1 MANGIEHSVDGGLAD
16 VGEAAPPSPLPENGH
31 AAPHNGTSGDAFARE
46 LLVAMLR
53 FREGDFGARMSS
65 GLVGLEGK
73 IADAFNDILAVSTR
87 RTAETARVCRVVG
100 KEGKLKERM
109 RVPTAGG
116 GWADEIIA
124 LNTLIDDLVWP
135 TTEVTRAVGAVAKGD
150 LSQAMALDVD
160 GRPLEG
166 EFLRSA
172 KLVNSMI
179 DQLSVFASEVTRVAR
194 EVGTEGKLGGQAQ
207 VRAVSGVWK
216 DLTESVNQMAGN
228 LTAQVRDIADVTI
241 AVASGDLSKKI
252 TVDVRG
258 EILQLKE
265 AINTMVDQ
273 LRAFASEVTR
283 VAREVGTEG
292 KLGGQAVV
300 PGVAGTWK
308 DLTDNVNAMASNLT
322 GQVRNIAEVTTAV
335 ARGDLSRKITVD
347 VKGEILELKNTIN
360 TMVDQLNGFAS
371 EVSRVAREVG
381 TEGKLG
387 GQAQV
392 PGVAGT
398 WKDLTD
404 NVNSMAS
411 NLTNQVRNIAEVT
424 TAVARGDLSRKITVD
439 VRGEI
444 LELKNTINTMVDQL
458 NGFASEVSRV
468 AREVGT
474 EGKLGGQAV
483 VPGVAGTWKDLTDNV
498 NSMASNLTNQVRN
511 IAAVT
516 TAVARGDLS
525 RTITVDVKGEILE
538 LKNTINT
545 MVDQLNGFASEV
557 SRVAREVGTEG
568 KLGGQ
573 AVVPGVAGT
582 WKDLTDNVNAM
593 ASNLTGQV
601 RNIADVATAIANGDL
616 SRRITVDVKGEIL
629 ELKNTINTMV
639 DQLNAFAS
647 EVTRVAREV
656 GSEGKLGGQAEVE
669 GIGGVWK
676 NLTDNVNS
684 MASNLTDQVRNIAE
698 VATAVARGDLSR
710 KITVDVRG
718 EILQLKNTINT
729 MVDQLRA
736 FAAEVTRVAREVG
749 TEGKLGGQAEVSG
762 VAGVW
767 KDLTDNVNSMA
778 SNLTDQVRNIAEVT
792 TAVANGDLSKK
803 IAVDVK
809 GEILELKITINTMVD
824 QLNGFASEVSR
835 VAREVGTEGKLGG
848 QAQVPGV
855 AGTWKD
861 LTDNVNSMASNLT
874 NQVRNIADV
883 TIAVAKGD
891 LSKKITVDVRGE
903 ILQLKDTIN
912 TMVDQLNAF
921 ASEVSRVAR
930 EVGTEGKLGGQ
941 AQVPGVAGTW
951 KDLTDN
957 VNSMASNLTG
967 QVRNIADVATAIA
980 RGDLSRK
987 ITVDVKGEIL
997 ELKNT
1002 LNTMVDQLNGF
1013 ASEVSRVARE
1023 VGTEGK
1029 LGGQAQ
1035 VPGVAGTW
1043 KDLTDNVNSMASNL
1057 TNQVR
1062 NIAEV
1067 TIAVAN
1073 GDLSRKIT
1081 VDVRGEILQLKEA
1094 INTMVEQ
1101 LRSFASEVTRVA
1113 REVGTEG
1120 RLGVQAVVPGVAGTW
1135 KDLTDSVNAMGA
1147 NLTAQVRNIAE
1158 VTTAV
1163 ARGDLS
1169 RKITVD
1175 VKGEILE
1182 LKNTIN
1188 TMVDQLRA
1196 FASEVTRVAREVG
1209 TEGKLGGQAE
1219 VPGVGGTWKD
1229 LTDSVNVMAANLT
1242 DQVRGIVKVVT
1253 AVANG
1258 NLRQRLTVE
1267 AKGEVAALAE
1277 TINNMTDTLAIFA
1290 EQVTNVAR
1298 EVGVEG
1304 RLGGQANVP
1313 GASGTWKDLTGNV
1326 NLLAANLSTQVR
1338 AIAEVATAVTKGDLT
1353 RSIQVDA
1360 RGEVAEL
1367 KDNVNTM
1374 IDNLRATT
1382 DRNQEQDW
1390 LKTNLAKFT
1399 SMLQGQRDL
1408 VTVGKMLLS
1417 ELAPL
1422 VAAQQG
1428 AIYQMERG
1436 EPGSESTDRGD
1447 DQMLRLLAGYAQRPD
1462 QPERIELGVGLVG
1475 QAADEKQRILLNDVP
1490 PHYTQIHSSLGA
1502 APPTSILV
1510 LPVLFEGE
1518 TMAVI
1523 ELAALQPF
1531 TDAHLAFLDQLTQ
1544 SIGVVLNTIEATM
1557 RTENLLLQSTKL
1569 TTELQTRQIELQRTN
1584 EELASKAKQLAE
1596 QNEEVERKNKEVEQA
1611 RRALE
1616 EKAAE
1621 LALTSKYKSEFLAN
1635 MSHELRTPLNSIL
1648 ILGQQLAENV
1658 GGNLT
1663 NKQIDFAKNI
1673 HSAGTD
1679 LLTLINDILDLSK
1692 IESGTVTVEPEDITF
1707 ASLRDNVHRTFHH
1720 IGETKGL
1727 SFNVEIDPALPRTF
1741 QSDPKRLQQ
1750 ILKNLL
1756 SNAFKFTAQGHVAM
1770 SLRQVTGGWSPDHPV
1785 LSASGA
1791 AVAFMVSDTG
1801 IGIAPE
1807 KQKLIFEA
1815 FQQADAGTSRKY
1827 GGTGLGLAI
1836 SRELANLLGGE
1847 IRLASKPGEG
1857 STFTLYLPLN
1867 YTGPARE
1874 PAPTGAPVHA
1884 HAPVPVLT
1892 IVKSDEAIPDDR
1904 EAIHPGDSVL
1914 LIVEDDPHYARILL
1928 GIARGQ
1934 GFKGIVA
1941 SRGQQALLLA
1951 REYHPTAITLDVFLP
1966 DMLGWT
1972 VLNNLK
1978 LDDSTRHIPVQVLSV
1993 EEERQHG
2000 LSHGAFSYLVKP
2012 ATTGELETAMDRLRA
2027 YVAPHTKRLLVI
2039 EDDDRE
2045 RASIVELLGHDDI
2058 EIEEVATGREA
2069 LERLRERTFD
2079 CCVVD
2084 LRLPDM
2090 TGFDLLEKVQAE
2102 ESLRDIPV
2110 VVFTGKEL
2118 SDAEEKRLRAMA
2130 KSIVL
2135 KDVQSP
2141 ERLLDVTALFLHR
2154 VISELPEEKRRMI
2167 ERLHGSTEALRGR
2180 KVLVVDD
2187 DARNIFA
2194 LTTILENQDMEV
2206 LSATNGRQAIDLIKT
2221 TPDLS
2226 VVLMDIMMPEMDGYE
2241 TMREIRKDPS
2251 FRTLPILALT
2261 AKAMKGDR
2269 EKCLEAGASDYIA
2282 KPVNT
2287 EQLLSLLRVWLFR

>member
-1 MANGIEHSVDGGLAD
+1 MRYRD
-16 VGEAAPPSPLPENGH
+16 
-31 AAPHNGTSGDAFARE
+31 
-46 LLVAMLR
+46 
-53 FREGDFGARMSS
+53 GDFSVRLATGYT
-65 GLVGLEGK
+65 GIDGK
-73 IADAFNDILAVSTR
+73 IADVFNEILAVSAR
-87 RTAETARVCRVVG
+87 RSGEIVRVCRVVG
-100 KEGKLKERM
+100 KEGKLKQRM
-109 RVPTAGG
+109 NVPGAVG
-116 GWADEIIA
+116 GWADEVVS

-135 TTEVTRAVGAVAKGD
+135 TTEVTRAIGAVAKGD
-150 LSQAMALDVD
+150 LTQAMALEAD
-160 GRPLEG
+160 GRALEG

-172 KLVNSMI
+172 QLVNKMI
-179 DQLSVFASEVTRVAR
+179 DQLSVFTSEVTRVAR

-207 VRAVSGVWK
+207 VKGVSGVWK

-228 LTAQVRDIADVTI
+228 LTAQVRNISEVTI

-265 AINTMVDQ
+265 AINTMVEQ
-273 LRAFASEVTR
+273 LRSFASEVTR

-308 DLTDNVNAMASNLT
+308 DLTDNVNSMASNLT

-439 VRGEI
+439 VKGEILQLKDTFNTMVDQLNGFASEVSRVAREVGTDGKLGGQAVVPGVAGTWKDLTDNVNSMASNLTGQVRNIAEVTTAVARGDLSRKITVDVKGEI
-444 LELKNTINTMVDQL
+444 LELKDTINTMVDQL

-474 EGKLGGQAV
+474 EGKLGGQA
-483 VPGVAGTWKDLTDNV
+483 
-498 NSMASNLTNQVRN
+498 Q
-511 IAAVT
+511 
-516 TAVARGDLS
+516 
-525 RTITVDVKGEILE
+525 
-538 LKNTINT
+538 
-545 MVDQLNGFASEV
+545 
-557 SRVAREVGTEG
+557 
-568 KLGGQ
+568 
-573 AVVPGVAGT
+573 VPGVAGT

-616 SRRITVDVKGEIL
+616 SRKITVDVKGEIL
-629 ELKNTINTMV
+629 ELKNTINRMV

-647 EVTRVAREV
+647 EVTRVAKEV
-656 GSEGKLGGQAEVE
+656 GTEGKLGGQAEVE
-669 GIGGVWK
+669 GVAGVWK
-676 NLTDNVNS
+676 NLTENVNS
-684 MASNLTDQVRNIAE
+684 MASNLTGQVRNIAE

-710 KITVDVRG
+710 KITVDVKG
-718 EILQLKNTINT
+718 EILALKNTLNT
-729 MVDQLRA
+729 MVDQLNA
-736 FAAEVTRVAREVG
+736 FASEVSRVAREVG
-749 TEGKLGGQAEVSG
+749 TEGKLGGQGRVPG
-762 VAGVW
+762 VAGTW

-778 SNLTDQVRNIAEVT
+778 SNLTNQVRNIAEVT
-792 TAVANGDLSKK
+792 TAVARGDLSRK
-803 IAVDVK
+803 ITVDVK
-809 GEILELKITINTMVD
+809 GEILELKNTINTMVD

-835 VAREVGTEGKLGG
+835 VAREVGTDGKLGG

-912 TMVDQLNAF
+912 TMVDQLNGF

-957 VNSMASNLTG
+957 VNAMASNLTG

-1002 LNTMVDQLNGF
+1002 LNTMVDQLNAF

-1029 LGGQAQ
+1029 LGGQAL

-1062 NIAEV
+1062 NIADV

-1135 KDLTDSVNAMGA
+1135 KDLTDSVNAMGT

-1188 TMVDQLRA
+1188 TMVDQLRS

-1209 TEGKLGGQAE
+1209 TEGKLGGQAD
-1219 VPGVGGTWKD
+1219 VPGVAGTWKD
-1229 LTDSVNVMAANLT
+1229 LTDSVNFMAANLT

-1258 NLRQRLTVE
+1258 NLRQKLTVE

-1277 TINNMTDTLAIFA
+1277 TINNMTDTLATFA

-1298 EVGVEG
+1298 EVGVDG

-1313 GASGTWKDLTGNV
+1313 GAAGTWKDLTGNV
-1326 NLLAANLSTQVR
+1326 NLLAANLTNQVR
-1338 AIAEVATAVTKGDLT
+1338 AIADVATAVTKGDLT
-1353 RSIQVDA
+1353 RSIRVEA

-1367 KDNVNTM
+1367 KDNINTM
-1374 IDNLRATT
+1374 IDNLRGTT

-1399 SMLQGQRDL
+1399 RMLQGQREL
-1408 VTVGKMLLS
+1408 VTVGRMLLT

-1422 VAAQQG
+1422 VDAQQG
-1428 AIYQMERG
+1428 TIYQMERSDPG
-1436 EPGSESTDRGD
+1436 ETHADAAPKT
-1447 DQMLRLLAGYAQRPD
+1447 LRLLAAYAPRAD
-1462 QPERIELGVGLVG
+1462 QPERIALGVGLVG
-1475 QAADEKQRILLNDVP
+1475 QAAAEKQRILLNDVP
-1490 PHYTQIHSSLGA
+1490 PAYTVIHSSLGS
-1502 APPTSILV
+1502 APPANVIV

-1523 ELAALQPF
+1523 ELAALRPF
-1531 TDAHLAFLDQLTQ
+1531 TNTHLQFLDQLTQ

-1557 RTENLLLQSTKL
+1557 RTENLLQQSQQL
-1569 TTELQTRQIELQRTN
+1569 TTELQTRQIELQQTN

-1596 QNEEVERKNKEVEQA
+1596 QNAEVERKNKEVEHA

-1663 NKQIDFAKNI
+1663 AKQVDFAKNI

-1679 LLTLINDILDLSK
+1679 LLMLINDILDLSK
-1692 IESGTVTVEPEDITF
+1692 IESGTVTVEPEEITF
-1707 ASLRDNVHRTFHH
+1707 PNLRDTVHRMFHH
-1720 IGETKGL
+1720 VAETKGL
-1727 SFNVEIDPALPRTF
+1727 AFNVDVDPSLPRALV
-1741 QSDPKRLQQ
+1741 SDPKRLQQ

-1756 SNAFKFTAQGHVAM
+1756 SNAFKFTAQGSVGM
-1770 SLRQVTGGWSPDHPV
+1770 SVRLVTSGWNTDHPV
-1785 LSASGA
+1785 LGA
-1791 AVAFMVSDTG
+1791 ATAGIAFAVTDTG

-1847 IRLASKPGEG
+1847 IRLQSTPGAG
-1857 STFTLYLPLN
+1857 STFTLFLPLV
-1867 YTGPARE
+1867 YAGPAQLQLSASVG
-1874 PAPTGAPVHA
+1874 PAPSPHA
-1884 HAPVPVLT
+1884 VPVFSVAK
-1892 IVKSDEAIPDDR
+1892 IEESVPDDR
-1904 EAIHPGDSVL
+1904 EEIREGDTVL
-1914 LIVEDDPHYARILL
+1914 LIIEDDPHYARILL
-1928 GIARGQ
+1928 GIARLK

-1941 SRGQQALLLA
+1941 NRGQQALSLA
-1951 REYHPTAITLDVFLP
+1951 REYLPAAISLDVFLP

-1978 LDDSTRHIPVQVLSV
+1978 LDPRTRHIPVQMLSV

-2000 LSHGAFSYLVKP
+2000 LSHGAFAYLVKP
-2012 ATTGELETAMDRLRA
+2012 ATTSELESALDKLRS
-2027 YVAPHTKRLLVI
+2027 YVELHTKRLLVV
-2039 EDDDRE
+2039 EDNSTERE
-2045 RASIVELLGHDDI
+2045 SIVELLGHDDI
-2058 EIEEVATGREA
+2058 DIAAVGTGGEAIEA
-2069 LERLRERTFD
+2069 LRVRRYD

-2090 TGFDLLEKVQAE
+2090 SGLELLEQLRADPA
-2102 ESLRDIPV
+2102 LRDIPI
-2110 VVFTGKEL
+2110 VVFTGKVL
-2118 SDAEEKRLRAMA
+2118 SADEEAQLQTVA
-2130 KSIVL
+2130 KSVVL

-2141 ERLLDVTALFLHR
+2141 ERLLDETSLFLHR
-2154 VISELPEEKRRMI
+2154 VVADLPESKRKMI
-2167 ERLHGSTEALRGR
+2167 DRLHGSAEALRGR

-2194 LTTILENQDMEV
+2194 LTTVLENQEMEV
-2206 LSATNGRQAIDLIKT
+2206 LSATNGRQAIEIVES
-2221 TPDLS
+2221 TPDLG
-2226 VVLMDIMMPEMDGYE
+2226 VVLMDIMMPDMDGYE
-2241 TMREIRKDPS
+2241 TMREIRKHPRL
-2251 FRTLPILALT
+2251 RTLPILALT

-2269 EKCLEAGASDYIA
+2269 EKCLQAGASDYIA

-2287 EQLLSLLRVWLFR
+2287 EQLLSLLRVWLYR